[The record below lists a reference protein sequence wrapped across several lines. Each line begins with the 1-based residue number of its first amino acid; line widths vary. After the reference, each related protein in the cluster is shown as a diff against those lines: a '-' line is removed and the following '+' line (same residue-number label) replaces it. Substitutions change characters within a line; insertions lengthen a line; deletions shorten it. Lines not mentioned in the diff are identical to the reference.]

1 MHSIAE
7 NFKFE
12 FDGITEHLSEYKNDL
27 TIYDDWVNKLKDNSR
42 QLTDFMFEFKDGS
55 RLFVVKYTA
64 RYQCT
69 VCH

>member
-42 QLTDFMFEFKDGS
+42 QLTDFMFELKDGS
-55 RLFVVKYTA
+55 RLFVVKYAA

-69 VCH
+69 VCR